1 MKLFKLISISVS
13 IATLAIL
20 ASASLAKADEAI
32 TNDANSMVPVTE
44 EPVHSDAITTES
56 SNADRSPAGWF
67 SEPDSDD
74 SDTIDTADA
83 GTL

>member
-13 IATLAIL
+13 IATLTLL
-20 ASASLAKADEAI
+20 ASASLVRAEEPI
-32 TNDANSMVPVTE
+32 VTDANSMVPVTE
-44 EPVHSDAITTES
+44 EPIHSDAITTES

-74 SDTIDTADA
+74 SNSIDTADA
-83 GTL
+83 GL